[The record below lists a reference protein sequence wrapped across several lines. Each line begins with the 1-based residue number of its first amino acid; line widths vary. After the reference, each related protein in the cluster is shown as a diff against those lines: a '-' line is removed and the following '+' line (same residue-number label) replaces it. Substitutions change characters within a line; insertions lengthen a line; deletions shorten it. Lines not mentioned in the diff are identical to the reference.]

1 MHRELHNSERTIVP
15 WTFMLDLILLNQLRP
30 VKCGVFI
37 MKYACFLSR
46 CAPFTFS
53 AGDME
58 LYRRRAIF
66 EILTQ
71 QALYP

>member
-1 MHRELHNSERTIVP
+1 M
-15 WTFMLDLILLNQLRP
+15 LNQLKP
-30 VKCGVFI
+30 VQCGMFI
-37 MKYACFLSR
+37 MKYACYLSR

-53 AGDME
+53 AANME